1 MLPPVAVDPQHDQDR
16 VVPKHDPVDH
26 QDPEVHVVKRL
37 GKPRRHLLLGQRHES
52 PRDGALRDAPLL
64 RLEERLEAPRVLA
77 RRHAARDRL
86 QRVSIQRVPVG
97 GKDEARQRELAGGAS
112 CPKPTDLD
120 AASSERH
127 LRTRAARTDRLP
139 LGVLLPL
146 RTAAGVP
153 VVLHQHAQHLLAH
166 ADTQVE
172 QGTLPVYE
180 RPQNGQ
186 RDLDGDALRRL
197 DDLEMSGRTGMLG
210 HGGSFLLVGT
220 TSVTHGGGR
229 SRRSQPFKSSTPTAS
244 GTSPSHSFAVVSA
257 KR

>member
-1 MLPPVAVDPQHDQDR
+1 MLRSSASKSGSRLRAYLRVDTP
-16 VVPKHDPVDH
+16 
-26 QDPEVHVVKRL
+26 
-37 GKPRRHLLLGQRHES
+37 
-52 PRDGALRDAPLL
+52 
-64 RLEERLEAPRVLA
+64 
-77 RRHAARDRL
+77 HAIASSV
-86 QRVSIQRVPVG
+86 VSIQRVPVG

-180 RPQNGQ
+180 RPPERAAGSGRRRSSETRRLGDERTDWHAWPWWLLPFGWHHLRNTRRRKEPPLSAFSSLQLQQPPGHPLLTYSTPSLFALINRSITTPCQLRCNRDGVAGTRQLSAGFPGRRSKIGSAGSSRASQ
-186 RDLDGDALRRL
+186 RRALRIQ
-197 DDLEMSGRTGMLG
+197 
-210 HGGSFLLVGT
+210 H
-220 TSVTHGGGR
+220 GGR
-229 SRRSQPFKSSTPTAS
+229 S
-244 GTSPSHSFAVVSA
+244 
-257 KR
+257 